1 MTEDDQTLAAEYALG
16 VLDADGRREAEQ
28 RVAHDPAF
36 AAEVATWQ
44 ARLAPLADRVPA
56 AQPSAQVWQNIERAL
71 GAAPRAGLWDRVAF
85 WRWLSLGTAA
95 VAACLVAFIGVTLL
109 LPNKPLIATLTAPVA
124 VPGGPVFV
132 ANYDP
137 ASDTIMVLPS
147 NAPRLQT
154 HVPELW
160 LIPPDGKPRSLGL
173 LDSSR
178 PVTLRVPP
186 ELRAQTTPQ
195 ATLAVTMEPPGGAP
209 GGNPTGPVIAQGKL
223 ARL

>member
-28 RVAHDPAF
+28 RIARDAAF
-36 AAEVATWQ
+36 ADEVAAWE
-44 ARLAPLADRVPA
+44 ARLAPLAAQVPA
-56 AQPSAQVWQNIERAL
+56 VQPPAQVWQNIERTL
-71 GAAPRAGLWDRVAF
+71 GGAPRTGLWDRVAF
-85 WRWLSLGTAA
+85 WRWLSFGTAA
-95 VAACLVAFIGVTLL
+95 LAACLVAFIGVTLL
-109 LPNKPLIATLTAPVA
+109 LPDKPMVATLVAPVA

-137 ASDTIMVLPS
+137 ARDTIMVLPS

-160 LIPPDGKPRSLGL
+160 LIPPDGKPRSLGV
-173 LDSSR
+173 LDPIR
-178 PVTLRVPP
+178 PVTLRILP
-186 ELRAQTTPQ
+186 ELRALTTPE

-223 ARL
+223 TSL